1 MPRSCMMLGRQQHN
15 GGWPDEEPFD
25 GGLVEGQG
33 ITRGETPRYSA
44 RLVLTPMLLISAGT
58 PHARAPSG
66 ISRTTHAPAPIS
78 AFSPILIPGMT
89 VAPAPTK
96 ASRPI
101 FTLPAILQPTATWAP
116 SAIQQSWSIEAQVL
130 ITQKSSIRASALITA
145 PAITAIPQPNL
156 ALSETT
162 AAGLI
167 AFTISNPICRTC
179 RPTCTRRRLSPIPT
193 NALRIPSRRSR
204 GRSASVP
211 RIDRPKIG
219 EPAASRSIRPAI

>member
-1 MPRSCMMLGRQQHN
+1 PLTYTQSAPLSAHGRLAPVDTNASPPQN
-15 GGWPDEEPFD
+15 SPP
-25 GGLVEGQG
+25 
-33 ITRGETPRYSA
+33 P
-44 RLVLTPMLLISAGT
+44 PP
-58 PHARAPSG
+58 PHP
-66 ISRTTHAPAPIS
+66 PP
-78 AFSPILIPGMT
+78 
-89 VAPAPTK
+89 
-96 ASRPI
+96 
-101 FTLPAILQPTATWAP
+101 
-116 SAIQQSWSIEAQVL
+116 
-130 ITQKSSIRASALITA
+130 